1 MYIYYRCCTSM
12 KASIDDVKFLSS
24 SLGNAGDLKKK
35 KQCFRFQSQQSSWLE
50 KNKRNKNLYLLVL
63 ISWCSQRSQFLGN
76 RLGLTLSGCCA
87 PCRAR
92 HIGHCPLILNAYSKH
107 GRWMGWW
114 QYLVI
119 VQLYKFGE
127 IGKRQTPHN
136 KSMASRSGCLPCN
149 RLDRRVCT
157 LCLVRHSGHR
167 ALIRNAFSKHGRWMG
182 WWQYLVIVQLY
193 KFAEIDKRQTAHNKS
208 MASRSGC
215 LPCNRLDRLVF
226 SAMLISLRR
235 EKHC

>member
-1 MYIYYRCCTSM
+1 M

-193 KFAEIDKRQTAHNKS
+193 KFGEIGKRQTPHNKS